1 MHRNPQRTNNER
13 STPDRPANPLQSSAP
28 PAKRSRGSKNS
39 GDESNGGDGG
49 GKGGSSTRAGRKTPP
64 PEKESK
70 QPAEVARLATK
81 LQVARGNSLLRDA
94 GEGGKRG
101 GRSSRRR

>member
-1 MHRNPQRTNNER
+1 MQG
-13 STPDRPANPLQSSAP
+13 P

-39 GDESNGGDGG
+39 DNDSES
-49 GKGGSSTRAGRKTPP
+49 GKKPSRKTPP
-64 PEKESK
+64 PAQS
-70 QPAEVARLATK
+70 AEVARLASK
-81 LQVARGNSLLRDA
+81 LQVAPGNSLLPEA